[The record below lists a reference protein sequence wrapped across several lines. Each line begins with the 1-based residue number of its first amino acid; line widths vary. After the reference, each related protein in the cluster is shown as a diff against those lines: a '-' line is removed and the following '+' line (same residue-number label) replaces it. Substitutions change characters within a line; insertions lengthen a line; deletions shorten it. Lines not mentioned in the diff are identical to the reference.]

1 MKYLQTYKLFEDL
14 DNSTQVSIDRFLEKI
29 RIPEFKRP
37 EIISW
42 WNQNRTDFVIHYFDF
57 SSPQPIA
64 GVFLGENIIAIN
76 SRLPMPPHIKLFL
89 ALHESRHCD
98 QHREGRFM
106 EGYYNNVVNGDK
118 ESFLQT
124 YMDLERD
131 ANNFAIQ
138 SMRECGFD
146 SEMNFE
152 EMRLRGNERAGDM
165 VYRMMSN
172 DIQRLNPTDFFDL
185 LKKQI
190 GV

>member
-14 DNSTQVSIDRFLEKI
+14 DNSTQVSIDQFLEKI

-106 EGYYNNVVNGDK
+106 EGYYDTVVNGDK

>member
-14 DNSTQVSIDRFLEKI
+14 DNSTQVSIDQFLEKI

-42 WNQNRTDFVIHYFDF
+42 WNQNRTDFVIHYFEF

>member
-14 DNSTQVSIDRFLEKI
+14 DNSTQVSIDQFLEKI

>member
-1 MKYLQTYKLFEDL
+1 MKYLKPYKIYESLQDTE
-14 DNSTQVSIDRFLEKI
+14 VSIDEFLEKVG
-29 RIPEFKRP
+29 IPESKRP
-37 EIISW
+37 QIINW
-42 WNQNRTDFVIHYFDF
+42 WNENRRDFIIHYFNF

-98 QHREGRFM
+98 QHKEGRFM
-106 EGYYNNVVNGDK
+106 EGYYNTVVNGDK

-124 YMDLERD
+124 YTDSERD
-131 ANNFAIQ
+131 ANDFAVQ
-138 SMRECGFD
+138 SMRDCGFD

-172 DIQRLNPTDFFDL
+172 DIERLNPVDFFDL

>member
-14 DNSTQVSIDRFLEKI
+14 DNSTQVSIDQFLEKI

-76 SRLPMPPHIKLFL
+76 SRLPMPSHIKLFL

-106 EGYYNNVVNGDK
+106 EGYYNTVVNGDK

>member
-14 DNSTQVSIDRFLEKI
+14 DNSTQVSIDQFLEKI

-106 EGYYNNVVNGDK
+106 EGYYNTVVNGDK

-124 YMDLERD
+124 YMDSERD
-131 ANNFAIQ
+131 ANDFAIQ

-172 DIQRLNPTDFFDL
+172 DIQRLNPTNFFDL